1 MSENSTCPRVL
12 GCDVGKDTIVIFDS
26 LTGTTQTVENTV
38 KALKRVLARFERD
51 TFVVCEATGGYESA
65 LLMTAFNLGLPVH
78 RGDPRKT
85 SAFLRSLRG
94 HGKTDT
100 VDAKGLTRYG
110 QERQAELP
118 LWRPPAPA
126 REILCQ
132 LVRLRTDLVAD
143 RASYSRRLQAPGAG
157 IDKRH
162 IRSLITSF
170 DRRIE
175 AVEADIA
182 AQLAND
188 DPLRRI
194 VDLIQQIPGCGP
206 VTAIMVVALM
216 PELGQLSRRQAASL
230 GGLAPHPRQSG
241 KADGYRNVRGGR
253 RDLRAVLFMAALSAS
268 RHNPHLRAFYL
279 RLLDAGKKRIVA
291 IVAVARKLIT
301 IINAKVRDAQFQ
313 PIEHLS

>member
-1 MSENSTCPRVL
+1 MTENATCPRVL
-12 GCDVGKDTIVIFDS
+12 GCDVGKDAIVIFDS
-26 LTGTTQTVENTV
+26 LTATTQTVDNTV
-38 KALKRVLARFERD
+38 KALKHALARFERD

-65 LLMTAFNLGLPVH
+65 LLMTAFNLGMPVH

-94 HGKTDT
+94 HGKTDNL
-100 VDAKGLTRYG
+100 DSRGLTRYG

-118 LWRPPAPA
+118 LWRPPAVA
-126 REILCQ
+126 QEALCQ
-132 LVRLRTDLVAD
+132 LARLRTDLVAD
-143 RASYSRRLQAPGAG
+143 RASYMRRFKAPGSSV
-157 IDKRH
+157 DKRH
-162 IRSLITSF
+162 IQSLIKSF
-170 DRRIE
+170 DHRIE

-182 AQLAND
+182 AEVAAD

-194 VDLIQQIPGCGP
+194 VQLIQQIPGCGP
-206 VTAIMVVALM
+206 VTAIMLVALM

-268 RHNPHLRAFYL
+268 QHNPQLRAFYL
-279 RLLDAGKKRIVA
+279 RLIQAGKKPIVA

-301 IINAKVRDAQFQ
+301 IVNAKVRDAFFQ
-313 PIEHLS
+313 PIEQLS

>member
-1 MSENSTCPRVL
+1 MTGNTTCPRVL

-26 LTGTTQTVENTV
+26 LTGTTQTVDNTV
-38 KALKRVLARFERD
+38 KALKHVLARFERD
-51 TFVVCEATGGYESA
+51 TFVVCEATGGYETA
-65 LLMTAFNLGLPVH
+65 LLMTAFSLGLPVH

-100 VDAKGLTRYG
+100 LDARGLTRYG
-110 QERQAELP
+110 QERQAEVP
-118 LWRPPAPA
+118 LWRPPAMA
-126 REILCQ
+126 QEALRRLG
-132 LVRLRTDLVAD
+132 RLRTDLVAD
-143 RASYSRRLQAPGAG
+143 RASYMRRFKAPGSG
-157 IDKRH
+157 VDKRH
-162 IRSLITSF
+162 IRSLIKSF

-182 AQLAND
+182 VQVAAD
-188 DPLRRI
+188 DQLRRI
-194 VDLIQQIPGCGP
+194 VKLIQQIPGCGP
-206 VTAIMVVALM
+206 VTAIMLVALM

-241 KADGYRNVRGGR
+241 KADGYRRVRGGR

-268 RHNPHLRAFYL
+268 RHNPALRTFYL
-279 RLLDAGKKRIVA
+279 RLRDAGKKPIVA

-301 IINAKVRDAQFQ
+301 IINAKVRDAFFQ
-313 PIEHLS
+313 PIEQLS